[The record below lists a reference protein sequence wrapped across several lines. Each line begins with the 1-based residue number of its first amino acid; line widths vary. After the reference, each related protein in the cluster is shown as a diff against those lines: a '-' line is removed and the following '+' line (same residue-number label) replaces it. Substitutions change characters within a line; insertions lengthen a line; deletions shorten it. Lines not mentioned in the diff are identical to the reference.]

1 MYINS
6 IKHIL
11 KISYEVKLMNKKIL
25 LISAIILIAFCLV
38 VGACSAKSHDKA
50 DDKLDKKSDKKVVKS
65 SQNNK
70 DSNSKAAG
78 GDVLGDSSKIKVH
91 INGEIPSDATIILI
105 VDGQVKDSWKV
116 NSPDHEFEI
125 DNINPSSEISF
136 NISCDKYSGSYVAK
150 DSLNYEF
157 TFSKNKLA
165 ATNPSSKL
173 SANTTNSTTNTTNTT
188 NSTNTTDSNVTNTTP
203 VVGNQTPPKYEPYK
217 VKTSSKVEEVSE
229 QPPEEEEQ
237 SEPLQYATGNPI
249 LILALV
255 LIAIGVVFVV
265 IRKKE

>member
-65 SQNNK
+65 SK

-91 INGEIPSDATIILI
+91 IAGEIPSDATIMLI

-125 DNINPSSEISF
+125 DNLNPSSEISF

-173 SANTTNSTTNTTNTT
+173 GANTTNSTTNTTNTT

-255 LIAIGVVFVV
+255 LIAVGVVFVV

>member
-65 SQNNK
+65 SK

-91 INGEIPSDATIILI
+91 IAGEIPSDATIILI

-125 DNINPSSEISF
+125 DNLNPSSEISF

-157 TFSKNKLA
+157 TFFSKNKLST
-165 ATNPSSKL
+165 TNPSSKL
-173 SANTTNSTTNTTNTT
+173 GANTTNSTTNTTNTT

-255 LIAIGVVFVV
+255 LIAVGVVFVV